1 MKQDVYK
8 WVKHCEVCQIN
19 KGENVKYPGLLQ
31 PLPLPVSIWS
41 HITMDFI
48 EGLPR
53 SEGKSVVIVDR
64 LTKYAHFIPLSHPYT
79 APQVAKVFLDNIHK
93 LHGLPESIVT
103 DRDKICTSKF
113 WRELFKLL
121 GTSLKFTTALVS
133 IVKNER
139 KRREGCAYNLRN
151 TPSLRGTDT
160 DRGSFHFG

>member
-53 SEGKSVVIVDR
+53 SEGKSVVMVIVDR

-93 LHGLPESIVT
+93 LHGLPESIV
-103 DRDKICTSKF
+103 
-113 WRELFKLL
+113 
-121 GTSLKFTTALVS
+121 
-133 IVKNER
+133 KNER